1 LKRFGK
7 VDARASSNTRRA
19 GATGLDSP
27 PVMHARALACVALV
41 LALAAATIEWGGEGG
56 RATAYHQVITWG
68 LALAAALLGRLLLG
82 KVPPGSWR
90 WQADA
95 ARVVP
100 WSAGWILL
108 DVGTIA
114 AGYLL
119 GWATFTYGDQS
130 LEAGKLW
137 LPLWALP
144 LALAAGLA
152 AERGL
157 RAGLWR
163 ALAAAG
169 SPRSATLASVAGG
182 VALAL
187 PAILPRWQV
196 ADPGYVAAAVAAAAA
211 REAALVAVYRRG
223 GLILA
228 GGARGILLFVDAFGI
243 NDWYAA
249 WFPAAQY
256 VSSEPAFYRLRAGG
270 AALGAALL
278 VLGLRRRRARSGG

>member
-1 LKRFGK
+1 MR
-7 VDARASSNTRRA
+7 
-19 GATGLDSP
+19 
-27 PVMHARALACVALV
+27 ARALVFVVLL
-41 LALAAATIEWGGEGG
+41 LALAAATIEWGGQGG
-56 RATAYHQVITWG
+56 RAAAYRQAITWG

-90 WQADA
+90 SWAEA
-95 ARVVP
+95 AQVVP
-100 WSAGWILL
+100 WSAVWILL
-108 DVGTIA
+108 DLGTIA
-114 AGYLL
+114 AGYRL
-119 GWATFTYGDQS
+119 GWATFTYGDQA

-144 LALAAGLA
+144 LALVAGLA

-163 ALAAAG
+163 TLAAAG
-169 SPRSATLASVAGG
+169 SPVAATLLCVACG

-187 PAILPRWQV
+187 PAVVPLWRI
-196 ADPGYVAAAVAAAAA
+196 ADPAYAAAAVLVAAA
-211 REAALVAVYRRG
+211 REAALLAVYRRG
-223 GLILA
+223 GLVLA

-256 VSSEPAFYRLRAGG
+256 VSSEPAFYLLR
-270 AALGAALL
+270 ALGAALGSGL
-278 VLGLRRRRARSGG
+278 VVFGLRPRAARSDR